1 MIPTVQFLISRLNIC
16 SSTRKSLKDVRIV
29 VYAVFLKSIMAKVK
43 DNSAIAF
50 GEYDGTRA
58 TVIPKSAAACRS
70 I

>member
-1 MIPTVQFLISRLNIC
+1 MDRCIANDSRHRFVLIGNGGG
-16 SSTRKSLKDVRIV
+16 KYENV

-58 TVIPKSAAACRS
+58 TVIPKSAAACRL